1 MPTYDYKCADCGRLF
16 EKFHGMNEQPQVVCP
31 ECQSVNTARQ
41 VSLGAGIVF
50 KGSGFYVND
59 YKKTDS
65 GSTTKTAAKTKD
77 DDDEKTKLAATKA
90 ALTIPATKEIR
101 AATFSERV
109 VTSRVYKPKEKRKSR
124 DIRFVGLDVRMGL
137 CLEAK
142 SFPFARNKNHL
153 LSLTIPSPVFLR

>member
-50 KGSGFYVND
+50 KGAGFYVND

-65 GSTTKTAAKTKD
+65 GSTTKTAAKTKT
-77 DDDEKTKLAATKA
+77 ETANTESSTSTASETKSAHSCG
-90 ALTIPATKEIR
+90 PGC
-101 AATFSERV
+101 SH
-109 VTSRVYKPKEKRKSR
+109 
-124 DIRFVGLDVRMGL
+124 G
-137 CLEAK
+137 
-142 SFPFARNKNHL
+142 
-153 LSLTIPSPVFLR
+153 

>member
-50 KGSGFYVND
+50 KGAGFYVND

-65 GSTTKTAAKTKD
+65 GSGTKTPAKTAATESAKNEST
-77 DDDEKTKLAATKA
+77 TTATA
-90 ALTIPATKEIR
+90 
-101 AATFSERV
+101 S
-109 VTSRVYKPKEKRKSR
+109 
-124 DIRFVGLDVRMGL
+124 
-137 CLEAK
+137 EAK
-142 SFPFARNKNHL
+142 SAHSCGPGCAHG
-153 LSLTIPSPVFLR
+153 S

>member
-65 GSTTKTAAKTKD
+65 SGGGTKTTAKTTTT
-77 DDDEKTKLAATKA
+77 ETAKTETTTSTASDTKSA
-90 ALTIPATKEIR
+90 HSCGPGC
-101 AATFSERV
+101 SH
-109 VTSRVYKPKEKRKSR
+109 
-124 DIRFVGLDVRMGL
+124 G
-137 CLEAK
+137 
-142 SFPFARNKNHL
+142 
-153 LSLTIPSPVFLR
+153 